1 MASNGTFA
9 TLNPY
14 QIGTRASLGDGNLTY
29 NGTTIDVNGCGT
41 TLGITSGKW
50 YWEIYVTDGGG
61 QYFYTGINSGYEGGG
76 EYYQGYS
83 YLNGLSGGS
92 IRYRDNGTV
101 SDNTSSDDPDR
112 WGTVSV
118 SSTGVSTIDNGDI
131 LQVAL
136 DYDNKKLWFGKIG
149 TFYNSGN
156 PATGTNAQATWDGV
170 EFDGYRPIYPLPDVY
185 GTSKLTF
192 NFGQSSSFAGK
203 KSTGSANAADS
214 NSRGDFYYTPPSG
227 YLALC
232 TANFPMSTD
241 VDPAETDDDISTK
254 NFGVLTYTGTGTSQS
269 ITGLGFQP
277 DLVWIKQRNGSGHNK
292 LIDSSRGVQ
301 KELEITDTE
310 GGTQPA
316 ESTNTDAVT
325 AFGTDGFTAGGDA
338 EYNGNT
344 NTYVA
349 WCWRANGG
357 TTSTNTQGT
366 HTCTIQAN
374 AAAGFSIMT
383 LANYT
388 SSTGVTIGHGL
399 GKRPAFYIHKSRSS
413 TGNWHAYH
421 RSLGATS
428 ALFLNGYSA
437 GASGVGYFANTEPTS
452 TVLSLGNTFAGTSDG
467 VVYAWAEV
475 DGYSKFGSYN
485 GNNRD
490 NYGPFVF
497 TGFRPRKLVIKG
509 IEEAYGW
516 YVFDSERS
524 PNNLVDDNIS
534 WFPGGSETSEPD
546 GARKVL
552 FMSNGF
558 RVMADAAS
566 INGQDDTYAFMCW
579 GDVPFKYNN
588 SFA

>member
-50 YWEIYVTDGGG
+50 YWEIYVTKVGG
-61 QYFYTGINSGYEGGG
+61 YYLYTGINSGYEGGG

-112 WGTVSV
+112 WGTVSA

-136 DYDNKKLWFGKIG
+136 DYDNKKLWFGKNG

-316 ESTNTDAVT
+316 ESTNTDAIT

-421 RSLGATS
+421 RSLGATK

>member
-50 YWEIYVTDGGG
+50 YWEIYVTKVGG
-61 QYFYTGINSGYEGGG
+61 YYLYTGINSGYEGGG

-136 DYDNKKLWFGKIG
+136 DYDNKKLWFGKNG

-292 LIDSSRGVQ
+292 LTDSSRGVQ

-366 HTCTIQAN
+366 HTCTVQAN

>member
-29 NGTTIDVNGCGT
+29 NGTTVDVNGCGT

-50 YWEIYVTDGGG
+50 YWEIYVTKVGG
-61 QYFYTGINSGYEGGG
+61 YYLYTGINSGYEGGG

-92 IRYRDNGTV
+92 IRYRDNGTI
-101 SDNTSSDDPDR
+101 SDDTSSDDPDR

-136 DYDNKKLWFGKIG
+136 DYDNKKLWFGKNG

-185 GTSKLTF
+185 GASKLTF

-277 DLVWIKQRNGSGHNK
+277 DLVWIKQRNGSGPNK
-292 LIDSSRGVQ
+292 LTDSSRGVQ

-316 ESTNTDAVT
+316 ESTNTDAIT

-338 EYNGNT
+338 EYNGST

-388 SSTGVTIGHGL
+388 SATGVTIGHGL

-421 RSLGATS
+421 RSLGATK

-490 NYGPFVF
+490 NHGPFVF

-588 SFA
+588 SFG